1 MNSLYAVAVSMLI
14 LRSGIEEKAKAER
27 RQNEGRAKDERT
39 PIEER
44 VSAKLTHGLW
54 IFKYKYTKNTWDMQ
68 ANVIIF

>member
-39 PIEER
+39 PIEEC
-44 VSAKLTHGLW
+44 VSAELAHGL
-54 IFKYKYTKNTWDMQ
+54 
-68 ANVIIF
+68 